1 MRKNYWSDD
10 MKFNS
15 LKQWYKEVLK
25 PYFKDTTSSMTS
37 FKYSREVTIVLTI
50 AVAGLAG
57 WWGYKWWNQ
66 QREAAAQKSFSE
78 CLYTY
83 QEALQGKD
91 ESWSNAATLL
101 GIGYEQH
108 KSSALAPYFLVF
120 CADALFKDGQKEEA
134 LEKLDRAI
142 QTLPKSSPLLSLY
155 KTKQALIHLDDSW
168 TQEAGL
174 QELKALADDEGN
186 SNRDMALYYLGLYYW
201 TQDKVNDAQMIWQQ
215 LVDAF
220 KHEKFGASPW
230 AARAK
235 TKLETIA

>member
-1 MRKNYWSDD
+1 
-10 MKFNS
+10 MKFDS
-15 LKQWYKEVLK
+15 LKQWYEEVLK
-25 PYFKDTTSSMTS
+25 PYLKDMTSSMTS

-66 QREAAAQKSFSE
+66 QREAVAQKSFSA
-78 CLYTY
+78 CLQSY

-91 ESWSNAATLL
+91 ESWSNAAMLL
-101 GIGYEQH
+101 GIGCEQH

-120 CADALFKDGQKEEA
+120 YADALFKDGQKEEA
-134 LEKLDRAI
+134 LEKLDRAV
-142 QTLPKSSPLLSLY
+142 QTLPKGSPLLSLY

-174 QELKALADDEGN
+174 QELKALADDEENG
-186 SNRDMALYYLGLYYW
+186 NRDMALYYLGLYYW
-201 TQDKVNDAQMIWQQ
+201 TQDKLNDAQMIWQQ

-220 KHEKFGASPW
+220 KHEKFGVSPW

>member
-1 MRKNYWSDD
+1 
-10 MKFNS
+10 
-15 LKQWYKEVLK
+15 
-25 PYFKDTTSSMTS
+25 
-37 FKYSREVTIVLTI
+37 
-50 AVAGLAG
+50 
-57 WWGYKWWNQ
+57 
-66 QREAAAQKSFSE
+66 
-78 CLYTY
+78 
-83 QEALQGKD
+83 
-91 ESWSNAATLL
+91 L
-101 GIGYEQH
+101 GIGCEQH

-120 CADALFKDGQKEEA
+120 YADALFKDGQKEEA
-134 LEKLDRAI
+134 LEKLDRAV
-142 QTLPKSSPLLSLY
+142 QTLPKGSPLLSLY